1 MKKIIINGV
10 FGRMGQV
17 LKDAIQKDPGLVLV
31 AGIDPHA
38 NQEDASQVDFPVYQ
52 KVTEITEAADVVI
65 DFSHHSAVPELI
77 NVCVEKNLPVV
88 VATTGLDEDTKAML
102 AVAAKVIPV
111 FVSANMSLGINVLLK
126 ALQAISPALEA
137 DFNIEII
144 EKHHNQKKDAP
155 SGTALL
161 LADGINDSLTEPK
174 TYVYGR
180 HGLELSNPLNEMGI
194 HAVRGGT
201 IPGEHTVLYAGPDEM
216 IELKHTALSRDIFA
230 NGALKAAIFLADQ
243 TPGLYSMADL
253 LETEPKKT

>member
-1 MKKIIINGV
+1 MKKIIVNGI

-17 LKDAIQKDPGLVLV
+17 LKAAIQKDPGLVLV
-31 AGIDPHA
+31 AGIDPHTK
-38 NQEDASQVDFPVYQ
+38 QEQEIQGDFPVYQ
-52 KVTEITEAADVVI
+52 SMREVTEEADVVI

-77 NVCVEKNLPVV
+77 NVCVERNLPVV
-88 VATTGLDEDTKAML
+88 VATTGLDDDTKVML
-102 AVAAKVIPV
+102 AVAGKVIPV

-126 ALQAISPALEA
+126 ALQTISPALEA

-161 LADGINDSLTEPK
+161 LADGINDSLAEPK
-174 TYVYGR
+174 TYIYGR

-201 IPGEHTVLYAGPDEM
+201 IPGEHTVLYAGDDEI
-216 IELKHTALSRDIFA
+216 IELTHTALSRDIFA
-230 NGALKAAIFLADQ
+230 NGALKAAIFLAEQ
-243 TPGLYSMADL
+243 APGLYSMADL
-253 LETEPKKT
+253 LK